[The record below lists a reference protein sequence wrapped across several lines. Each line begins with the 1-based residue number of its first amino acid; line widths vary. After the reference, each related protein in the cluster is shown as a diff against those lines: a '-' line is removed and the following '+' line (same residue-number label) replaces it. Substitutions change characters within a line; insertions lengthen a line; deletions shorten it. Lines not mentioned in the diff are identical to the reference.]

1 MNIYLYLGL
10 LNRLLTTIKP
20 NLESNIVK
28 LNLAAISQIEFEI
41 EALKKILGLDKNYA
55 IVADNKDVK
64 ILYALFVL
72 YKDLSEKARLYVSDT
87 EGKVRKGLLTDNFSQ
102 IRAKLLETIQLSEE
116 SSLRI

>member
-10 LNRLLTTIKP
+10 LKRLLTTIKP
-20 NLESNIVK
+20 NLESNTVK

-41 EALKKILGLDKNYA
+41 ETLKKLLGLDKSYY
-55 IVADNKDVK
+55 IETDNKDK
-64 ILYALFVL
+64 DIIHALFIL
-72 YKDLSEKARLYVSDT
+72 YKDLSEKAKLYLTDT